1 MRHEWVLSLFCKL
14 IGMPWEHCLQLNFN
28 HIYHL
33 SEQPL
38 PSECPWVVFRYN
50 DLCTESTCYVY
61 HWYTSPAASHHLTR
75 THTDKD
81 KVMNDNTLMHSRQS
95 AQTPHKRSNCT
106 VALLETASQGMS
118 AAVGTD
124 PSCIA
129 QNSPCVGGNAGGI
142 AFRHCSLGKH
152 LQRVQP
158 LSAVRHFS
166 SVQYRNMK
174 RIQCSLSL
182 SLSLSIKK
190 ARRYWKGWA
199 RPDSSALKPVYH
211 WFHQSRA
218 GNRPLAFQKRNAR
231 NGKQRHSSWIRCWHT
246 TSTRRVVRFQ
256 ADALSRQQA
265 CRAKAHG
272 LLRWILS
279 AQKVGRL
286 WFRKWH
292 EGFVPTAS
300 THESKIYGFAP
311 LHA

>member
-1 MRHEWVLSLFCKL
+1 MLSLFCKL
-14 IGMPWEHCLQLNFN
+14 IGMPCEHCLQLNFN

-129 QNSPCVGGNAGGI
+129 QNNPCVRGNAGGI

-174 RIQCSLSL
+174 TSVGARFPRISCFMPYIFS
-182 SLSLSIKK
+182 SINM
-190 ARRYWKGWA
+190 
-199 RPDSSALKPVYH
+199 D
-211 WFHQSRA
+211 FH
-218 GNRPLAFQKRNAR
+218 
-231 NGKQRHSSWIRCWHT
+231 
-246 TSTRRVVRFQ
+246 
-256 ADALSRQQA
+256 
-265 CRAKAHG
+265 
-272 LLRWILS
+272 
-279 AQKVGRL
+279 
-286 WFRKWH
+286 
-292 EGFVPTAS
+292 
-300 THESKIYGFAP
+300 
-311 LHA
+311 

>member
-1 MRHEWVLSLFCKL
+1 M
-14 IGMPWEHCLQLNFN
+14 
-28 HIYHL
+28 
-33 SEQPL
+33 
-38 PSECPWVVFRYN
+38 VFRYN

-61 HWYTSPAASHHLTR
+61 HWYTSPAASHHLTQ

-129 QNSPCVGGNAGGI
+129 QNSPCVGGNAGDI

-190 ARRYWKGWA
+190 ARRY
-199 RPDSSALKPVYH
+199 
-211 WFHQSRA
+211 
-218 GNRPLAFQKRNAR
+218 
-231 NGKQRHSSWIRCWHT
+231 
-246 TSTRRVVRFQ
+246 
-256 ADALSRQQA
+256 
-265 CRAKAHG
+265 
-272 LLRWILS
+272 
-279 AQKVGRL
+279 
-286 WFRKWH
+286 
-292 EGFVPTAS
+292 
-300 THESKIYGFAP
+300 
-311 LHA
+311 

>member
-1 MRHEWVLSLFCKL
+1 MGKTADYNFLRTQCSTMQYKSFVSL
-14 IGMPWEHCLQLNFN
+14 
-28 HIYHL
+28 
-33 SEQPL
+33 
-38 PSECPWVVFRYN
+38 
-50 DLCTESTCYVY
+50 
-61 HWYTSPAASHHLTR
+61 
-75 THTDKD
+75 THAHTHKD
-81 KVMNDNTLMHSRQS
+81 KVVNDNTLMHSCQSAQTPHKRSSCTLMHSRQS

-190 ARRYWKGWA
+190 ARRY
-199 RPDSSALKPVYH
+199 
-211 WFHQSRA
+211 
-218 GNRPLAFQKRNAR
+218 
-231 NGKQRHSSWIRCWHT
+231 
-246 TSTRRVVRFQ
+246 
-256 ADALSRQQA
+256 
-265 CRAKAHG
+265 
-272 LLRWILS
+272 
-279 AQKVGRL
+279 
-286 WFRKWH
+286 
-292 EGFVPTAS
+292 
-300 THESKIYGFAP
+300 
-311 LHA
+311 